1 MGPLANYAG
10 DEPDVDS
17 EKKRFNIARYTAI
30 LARNSR
36 AGTAP
41 SILSSRVR
49 KAAFLSSL
57 AVFCA
62 LAQALPAPSAAA
74 PSAARRISAEQS
86 PAPPASSVG
95 ILTGKVVSDGVPLP
109 GVTVKAIDPSTGSQV
124 SAATNVNGIYAL
136 AIPAAGRYRVT
147 AEFAAFAPATVIV
160 SVTAEQSV
168 PPPANFS
175 LTLASRAGPKEARR
189 SEPGLRSYSGTAES
203 LDLVGGTADTLQS
216 IQNLQ
221 SSSAQGTE
229 LSSAASNANFATES
243 VAVAGEAG
251 TTNPFAG
258 LDLSQMRED
267 AALNRSLSSAG
278 PRSSRGGRGG
288 GGYRG
293 GGFGNFHH
301 FKMNQPHGAFFWQG
315 GNGAIDA
322 IPFSIGGLPAERPS
336 FAQNRFGLTFFGP
349 PYIPRLLTSDT
360 KDLFFFHLSGRRSSS
375 PSDQYGTVPTAAE
388 RSGDFSQTSQ
398 PIAPAVIYDPQTGQP
413 FPGNVIPANRI
424 SPAALALLN
433 FVPLPTQPGSTLNYR
448 RLTSAESN
456 TTMVG
461 IRYMRTIGG
470 SGGSPFLSILRQY
483 LGRGGPGIRQSFN
496 VGFNYSHASSDQLN
510 LFPSLGGKMQMHQYS
525 LHLGYM
531 LGKGRLTNNVSAG
544 WNRSHSQDFNFF
556 TDSTDIAN
564 QIGVHGLPE
573 NPLLYGLPSITLPPF
588 TALSQQQPAFTTN
601 QTIAVSESS
610 AWVRGAHNIRFGG
623 DFHRVHLNLLG
634 GTGNETGLFT
644 FTGLFT
650 RRPDSS
656 SQGAAGSSLADFLLG
671 LPQQAAVQAPYQTSY
686 LRENAWD
693 AFVQDDWRASAGL
706 TFLFGLR
713 YEYFSP
719 YSEKDDRLSTLDT
732 GNDFAS
738 VATVLANGVGPFTGK
753 YPRGLIYPQHFD
765 FSPRIGF
772 AARLMRN
779 TVLRG
784 GYGINYATGQYAKFV
799 QDLAFQPPF
808 ADVQTNEATQN
819 LKITL
824 ADGFRAP
831 QTEGNFA
838 VNKHYLLPYI
848 QLWNLNLQR
857 TMPGDIVMNIGYSGS
872 KGTHLDVISAPGRSE
887 DGSLSGVLYNYENSV
902 AFSNYNA
909 LVVSARRRLHS
920 GVALGAAYTYSHSI
934 DNATSVGGVGASVA
948 QNWQNLLAEESN
960 SSFDI
965 RHQLKGT
972 FLYQFPFG
980 PNAHWLTT
988 GTLGRLASGW
998 LVSSDFDFATGT
1010 PLTPHYEANI
1020 ADVARG
1026 STGSLRPDRVAR
1038 LSLTSGGGSL
1048 TNWFNKAAFTSPTA
1062 VYGNASRYSIPGPGT
1077 VSVDMSLSKTIRFAE
1092 GRSFELRAT
1101 AANVLNTVQYSG
1113 VNSTLGSASYG
1124 QVISAAPM
1132 RQFTFNARFRY

>member
-1 MGPLANYAG
+1 MGPLASCVNAKPDSFSKNPWMQQARRGVRSRGLQAG
-10 DEPDVDS
+10 IQVLTPSCPVFVS
-17 EKKRFNIARYTAI
+17 ECPRPCRRPARPWHW
-30 LARNSR
+30 LA
-36 AGTAP
+36 AV
-41 SILSSRVR
+41 SILV
-49 KAAFLSSL
+49 AFCSI
-57 AVFCA
+57 AF
-62 LAQALPAPSAAA
+62 AQ
-74 PSAARRISAEQS
+74 
-86 PAPPASSVG
+86 PASSVPAV
-95 ILTGKVVSDGVPLP
+95 LTGKVVSGSIPLP
-109 GVTVKAIDPSTGSQV
+109 GVTVTAVNESTGQQV
-124 SAATNVNGIYAL
+124 SAATNVNGMYAL

-147 AEFAAFAPATVIV
+147 ADFAAFAPISVSV
-160 SVTAEQSV
+160 SVTPGESA
-168 PPPANFS
+168 PPSANFS
-175 LTLASRAGPKEARR
+175 LTLISRAGANARR
-189 SEPGLRSYSGTAES
+189 TEPKFRSYSGAAES
-203 LDLVGGTADTLQS
+203 LDLLGSSADTLNS
-216 IQNLQ
+216 IAGLQ
-221 SSSAQGTE
+221 PSSAQGAG
-229 LSSAASNANFATES
+229 LSSAASNSDFATES
-243 VAVAGEAG
+243 VAVSGEAG

-258 LDLSQMRED
+258 LDLSQMRQD

-278 PRSSRGGRGG
+278 QQSYRGGRGG
-288 GGYRG
+288 GYRG
-293 GGFGNFHH
+293 RGFGNFHH
-301 FKMNQPHGAFFWQG
+301 FKMNQPHGAFFWRG
-315 GNGAIDA
+315 GNGAMDA
-322 IPFSIGGLPAERPS
+322 IPFSIGGIPAERPS
-336 FAQNRFGLTFFGP
+336 YAQNQFGLTFFGP
-349 PYIPRLLTSDT
+349 PYIPRILTNDT
-360 KDLFFFHLSGRRSSS
+360 KDLFFLHLSGQRSSS

-388 RSGDFSQTSQ
+388 RAGDFSQASQ
-398 PIAPAVIYDPQTGQP
+398 PIAPTTIYDPETGQP
-413 FPGNVIPANRI
+413 FPGNVIPSNRI
-424 SPAALALLN
+424 SPAALALLS
-433 FVPLPTQPGSTLNYR
+433 FVPLPTQANGTLNYR
-448 RLTSAESN
+448 RLASAESN
-456 TTMVG
+456 TTTVG
-461 IRYMRTIGG
+461 VRYMRTIGG
-470 SGGSPFLSILRQY
+470 PGGSPFLAMLRQR
-483 LGRGGPGIRQSFN
+483 LGRGGPGLRQSFN

-525 LHLGYM
+525 LRLGYM
-531 LGKGRLTNNVSAG
+531 LGKGRLTNNFSAA
-544 WNRSHSQDFNFF
+544 WNRSRSQDFNFF
-556 TDSTDIAN
+556 TSTTDIAD
-564 QIGVHGLPE
+564 QIGIHGLPE

-601 QTIAVSESS
+601 QTITLSESS
-610 AWVRGAHNIRFGG
+610 SWVRGVHNIRFGG
-623 DFHRVHLNLLG
+623 DFHRVHLDMLG
-634 GTGNETGLFT
+634 ATGNETGLFT

-650 RRPDSS
+650 RQPGGASGS
-656 SQGAAGSSLADFLLG
+656 AAGSSFADFLLG
-671 LPQQAAVQAPYQTSY
+671 LPQQSALQAPHQTSY
-686 LRENAWD
+686 LRQNAWD
-693 AFVQDDWRASAGL
+693 AFLQDDWRASASL

-738 VATVLANGVGPFTGK
+738 VATVLSNGVGPFSGK

-799 QDLAFQPPF
+799 QNLAFQPPF
-808 ADVQTNEATQN
+808 ADVQTNEATQD

-824 ADGFRAP
+824 ANGFPAP

-838 VNKHYLLPYI
+838 INNRYLLPYI

-857 TMPGDIVMNIGYSGS
+857 TLPGDIVMNIGYSGS
-872 KGTHLDVISAPGRSE
+872 KGTHLDVISAPGRTD

-909 LVVSARRRLHS
+909 LVISARRRLHS

-965 RHQLKGT
+965 RHQVRGT

-980 PNAHWLTT
+980 PDSHWLTT
-988 GTLGRLASGW
+988 GTMSRLASGW

-1010 PLTPHYEANI
+1010 ALTPHYEANV

-1026 STGSLRPDRVAR
+1026 STGSLRPDRVSR

-1048 TNWFNKAAFTSPTA
+1048 KNWFNKAAFASPVG

-1101 AANVLNTVQYSG
+1101 AANVFNTVQYSG
-1113 VNSTLGSASYG
+1113 VNATLGSASYG

-1132 RQFTFNARFRY
+1132 RQFTLNARFRY